1 MFQSAE
7 LVNGITLIQP
17 TVPHVLIQT
26 LYFFFCFVCFIF
38 FLYMD
43 NNVNITLVQY
53 FGGASDNKLK

>member
-26 LYFFFCFVCFIF
+26 LYVFFVCLFVLC
-38 FLYMD
+38 FLC
-43 NNVNITLVQY
+43 
-53 FGGASDNKLK
+53 